1 MIYLDNNATTR
12 PSDASVRA
20 TVDALTNRWHNP
32 SSIHRAGQ
40 AARQAVDLARKSMA
54 DLINAR
60 PRDIVFT
67 SGGTE
72 SINMAIR
79 GTLAASPR
87 RAIVTSPIE
96 HEAVRGLCEQMHDL
110 HGFELRI
117 APMTRGGV
125 VDAAKTCELIDET
138 VAIVSV
144 MWANNETGAI
154 QPVEQIGARCRE
166 VRATFHC
173 DGTQWVGKMPTD
185 VQKSP
190 IDLLTFS
197 SHKFHGP
204 KGAGGLYI
212 RPGVRIRPIT
222 HGNQEMLRRGGT
234 ENVPGVVGMGV
245 AAAECAAWLA
255 DPSNRERVSN
265 LRDHFERSI
274 LERCPES
281 RVNAPADP
289 DLRLWNTTNIAFPR
303 LEAEA
308 LLLMLSERAV
318 CASAGSACSS
328 GSLEP
333 SPVLCAM
340 GVPAD
345 AAHGSLRFSL
355 SRETTREEIDTAVEI
370 IAGVVEKMRGM
381 MLARA

>member
-12 PSDASVRA
+12 PSQAV
-20 TVDALTNRWHNP
+20 VDAMCEALSERWHNP
-32 SSIHRAGQ
+32 SSMHRAGQ
-40 AARQAVDLARKSMA
+40 AARQSIELARKAMA
-54 DLINAR
+54 DLIHAR

-96 HEAVRGLCEQMHDL
+96 HEAVRGLCHQMHDL

-117 APMTRGGV
+117 APMARGGV
-125 VDAAKTCELIDET
+125 VDAKKTCELIDET
-138 VAIVSV
+138 VAIVSIQ
-144 MWANNETGAI
+144 WANNETGAI
-154 QPVEQIGARCRE
+154 QPVEEIGMRCRE
-166 VRATFHC
+166 VRAAYHC

-185 VQKSP
+185 VQTTP

-212 RPGVRIRPIT
+212 RPGVKLRPIT

-234 ENVPGVVGMGV
+234 ENVPGAVGMGV

-255 DPSNRERVSN
+255 TPKNRENVAA
-265 LRDHFERSI
+265 LRDYFERSV
-274 LERCPES
+274 LERCPEA
-281 RVNAPADP
+281 RVNAPEDQDA
-289 DLRLWNTTNIAFPR
+289 RLWNTSNIAFPR

-308 LLLMLSERAV
+308 LLLMLSEKGV

-340 GVPAD
+340 GIPAD

-355 SRETTREEIDTAVEI
+355 SRETTREEIDQAVEI

-381 MLARA
+381 MPARA